1 MAKTTPSLV
10 WHKPIKVIG
19 DGYIDLICKTP
30 DIGATTYWVGQG
42 LELGDDGAFVKFTTD
57 QPDYNP
63 NIIVA
68 EDIVQSDLYFLGRKH
83 GAKILHNQKLA
94 AGTYGIGDAVYK
106 MGAGTWT
113 HADKDTAASLLME
126 VGIICGPAQRVT
138 AGVMKTM
145 DDTFL
150 ATEPVDICA

>member
-10 WHKPIKVIG
+10 WHKPIKTIG
-19 DGYIDLICKTP
+19 DGYIDLVCNIE
-30 DIGATTYWVGQG
+30 DIGVTTYWAGQG
-42 LELGDDGAFVKFTTD
+42 LELHDDGKFTKFTSG

-63 NIIVA
+63 NIIVI
-68 EDIVQSDLYFLGRKH
+68 EDIVDNDLYFLGRKH

-94 AGTYGIGDAVYK
+94 GAYGIGDAVYK
-106 MGAGTWT
+106 TGAGTWT
-113 HADKDTAASLLME
+113 HADKDTAGSLLME
-126 VGIICGPAQRVT
+126 IGIVCGPAQRVT